1 MHYKRILPPEI
12 LLTRAATRTFISN
25 YYFMTRLINLIMI
38 IFNIPS
44 LIIVIDVYNIEGGP
58 AIANYQRILTPYI

>member
-1 MHYKRILPPEI
+1 
-12 LLTRAATRTFISN
+12 
-25 YYFMTRLINLIMI
+25 MTRLINLIMI

-44 LIIVIDVYNIEGGP
+44 LIIVIDVYNIEGGQ